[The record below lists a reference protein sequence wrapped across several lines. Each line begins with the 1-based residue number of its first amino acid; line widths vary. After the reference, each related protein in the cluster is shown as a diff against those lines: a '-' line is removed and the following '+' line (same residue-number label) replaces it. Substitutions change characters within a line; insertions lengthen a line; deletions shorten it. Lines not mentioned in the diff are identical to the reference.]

1 MREEIETN
9 KRRFLRA
16 LRRRDASAA
25 AEIYLEDATLVTPT
39 GDVIRGRAG
48 IERFWRSG
56 LEVGLHGAEL
66 DMEQAAYGDELSTE
80 IGRYRFLLEEQS
92 GRARQECGCFLLA
105 DKRTGDGSWKRVVD
119 MFTSPTERSVP
130 GGARRREEIT
140 R

>member
-16 LRRRDASAA
+16 LRRGDVSAV

-39 GDVIRGRAG
+39 GEVIRGRAA

-66 DMEQAAYGDELSTE
+66 DMEQAAYGPELSTE
-80 IGRYRFLLEEQS
+80 IGRYRFLVHKQG

-105 DKRTGDGSWKRVVD
+105 DKRTVDGSWKRAVD
-119 MFTSPTERSVP
+119 MFTSPTDRGLP
-130 GGARRREEIT
+130 GRARRKEET
-140 R
+140 NR

>member
-9 KRRFLRA
+9 KRRFLHA
-16 LRRRDASAA
+16 LRRGDASAV

-39 GDVIRGRAG
+39 GEVVRGRAG

-66 DMEQAAYGDELSTE
+66 EIEQAAQSDELSTE
-80 IGRYRFLLEEQS
+80 IGRYRFLVHEQG

-105 DKRTGDGSWKRVVD
+105 DRRTADGSWKRAVD
-119 MFTSPTERSVP
+119 MFTSSTERRLP
-130 GGARRREEIT
+130 GRARRKEET
-140 R
+140 KR